1 MGDAT
6 VEFTAENFKAQ
17 VIDSDKVVL
26 VDFWAEWCGPCKQI
40 GPILDEIS
48 DEMKDEI
55 IISKMNIDQNQETP
69 AKYGV
74 RGIPTLMIFQ
84 DGQLIDTKVGSMSKD
99 LIKNWINSTIR

>member
-1 MGDAT
+1 
-6 VEFTAENFKAQ
+6 
-17 VIDSDKVVL
+17 
-26 VDFWAEWCGPCKQI
+26 
-40 GPILDEIS
+40 
-48 DEMKDEI
+48 
-55 IISKMNIDQNQETP
+55 MNIDQNQETP

>member
-1 MGDAT
+1 MSIIHISDDDFDK
-6 VEFTAENFKAQ
+6 E
-17 VIDSDKVVL
+17 VIQSKMPIL
-26 VDFWAEWCGPCKQI
+26 LDFWAEWCGPCKQI
-40 GPILDEIS
+40 APILDEIS

-69 AKYGV
+69 QKYGV

>member
-1 MGDAT
+1 MP
-6 VEFTAENFKAQ
+6 
-17 VIDSDKVVL
+17 IIHISDDDFDKEVKQSKMPIL
-26 VDFWAEWCGPCKQI
+26 LDFWAEWCGPCKQI

>member
-1 MGDAT
+1 MS
-6 VEFTAENFKAQ
+6 
-17 VIDSDKVVL
+17 IIHISDDDFDKEVKQSKMPIL
-26 VDFWAEWCGPCKQI
+26 LDFWAEWCGPCKQI

-69 AKYGV
+69 QKYGV

>member
-1 MGDAT
+1 MS
-6 VEFTAENFKAQ
+6 
-17 VIDSDKVVL
+17 IIHISDDDFDKEVKQSKMPIL
-26 VDFWAEWCGPCKQI
+26 LDFWAEWCGPCKQI